1 MPFFCLL
8 LMTSTFSVGNLSR
21 DIDEKSIREPRV
33 RNKLFG
39 KEGGGGEGRER
50 GRGGRGEGELSARPL
65 AHSESHYQ
73 EQICD
78 GDLETKD

>member
-39 KEGGGGEGRER
+39 KEGGGEELKEEAP
-50 GRGGRGEGELSARPL
+50 GRGNSQGRILRQDFN
-65 AHSESHYQ
+65 YQ
-73 EQICD
+73 
-78 GDLETKD
+78 GDQSWLLKG